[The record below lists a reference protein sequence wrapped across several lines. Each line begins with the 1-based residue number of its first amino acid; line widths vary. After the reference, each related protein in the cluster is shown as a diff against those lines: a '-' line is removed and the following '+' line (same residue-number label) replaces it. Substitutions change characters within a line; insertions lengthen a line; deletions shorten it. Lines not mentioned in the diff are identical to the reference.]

1 MKGFLSPQEYFRITG
16 RRPRKALGQHFLTQ
30 PKTAEKIVRAAE
42 ILPEDVVVEV
52 GPGLGILTAFVA
64 GTCRRLHL
72 VEVDPDLAQIVEQA
86 LQGKEGSVRVHR
98 MDILHFD
105 WSQLAQETQRRL
117 VVLGN
122 LPYHISSPLM
132 FRILEHRRSVHHG
145 VFMVQREVGRRLAA
159 APGSKDYGVL
169 SVLLSL
175 YGRVE
180 PLFPVGPGQFYP
192 PPKVESLV
200 LRIDFPEEQCDLK
213 EVDFKLLR
221 SLVNAVFQKRRKTL
235 VNSLIGF
242 HGLKAAQARKAL
254 EAAGMDPGIRPEAV
268 VPEAYATLARILEV
282 FDLPVEKTSTTQESS
297 SHD

>member
-1 MKGFLSPQEYFRITG
+1 MKGFLSPQEYFKITG
-16 RRPRKALGQHFLTQ
+16 KRPRKALGQHFLSQ
-30 PKTAEKIVRAAE
+30 PKTAEKIVRAAG
-42 ILPEDVVVEV
+42 ILSEDVVVEV
-52 GPGLGILTAFVA
+52 GPGLGILTGFVA

-72 VEVDPDLAQIVEQA
+72 VEVDSDLAQLAEQA
-86 LQGKEGSVRVHR
+86 LKDKEDSVRVHR

-105 WSQLAQETQRRL
+105 WSRLAEETQRRL

-132 FRILEHRRSVHHG
+132 FRLLEHRRSVHHG
-145 VFMVQREVGRRLAA
+145 VFMVQREVGRRWAA
-159 APGSKDYGVL
+159 APGSKEYGVL

-192 PPKVESLV
+192 PPKVESV
-200 LRIDFPEEQCDLK
+200 VVRIDFPEEQCDLK
-213 EVDFKLLR
+213 DVDFKLLR

-235 VNSLIGF
+235 VNSLVGF
-242 HGLKAAQARKAL
+242 HGLNAAKARKAL

-268 VPEAYATLARILEV
+268 EPEAYATLARILRT
-282 FDLPVEKTSTTQESS
+282 LNLSVERDSTR
-297 SHD
+297 HDNSLDT